1 MKWLS
6 ILLMG
11 MLLLSGC
18 TGNDYA
24 LYSKVKERE
33 VTSNEEVEKAKYAAL
48 EAIASQG
55 DTTATVAAI
64 IAMQVQGS
72 GNSGSQVRMAAPVS
86 NSDRALQWAAIITPA
101 LIPALSNAYSVNQQ
115 SGVSKANIK
124 YGTEATIA
132 TNEAFVKMSD
142 NIQAPTYNYDSTHEP
157 TVVNQPEPV
166 IVNQPTPVIVN
177 PTVVN
182 QPAPVIV
189 QPEVVAPVIVN
200 SSTGVG
206 TGG

>member
-1 MKWLS
+1 MLKRLGV
-6 ILLMG
+6 LLASL
-11 MLLLSGC
+11 LLLSGC
-18 TGNDYA
+18 TAGNNYA

-33 VTSNEEVEKAKYAAL
+33 VTSKEEVEKAKYAAL

-72 GNSGSQVRMAAPVS
+72 GGTGSQVRMAAPVS
-86 NSDRALQWAAIITPA
+86 NSDRALQWAQIITPA

-157 TVVNQPEPV
+157 TVVNQPAPV
-166 IVNQPTPVIVN
+166 IVD

-182 QPAPVIV
+182 QPEPVIV
-189 QPEVVAPVIVN
+189 HPEVVDPVIVN
-200 SSTGVG
+200 TSIPNGAG
-206 TGG
+206 E